1 MGFIT
6 VSNGKGQGYRTN
18 DKITT
23 PVNIAKQ
30 IISLL
35 PINPED
41 VLYDP
46 FRGSGAFYN
55 NYPEHNKKHYS
66 EIDEGLDFFD
76 FNNKV
81 DWIISNPPYSLYT
94 EVMRHSYELAE
105 NIVYLIPLSKLVSS
119 MGRIRELKRYGGI
132 KKLWILPASK
142 CGFPFGFPACVVW
155 IQKGYN
161 SKYIEV
167 EEME

>member
-132 KKLWILPASK
+132 KKTVDFASQQMRIPFWLPSLYCVDSK
-142 CGFPFGFPACVVW
+142 GV
-155 IQKGYN
+155 
-161 SKYIEV
+161 
-167 EEME
+167 